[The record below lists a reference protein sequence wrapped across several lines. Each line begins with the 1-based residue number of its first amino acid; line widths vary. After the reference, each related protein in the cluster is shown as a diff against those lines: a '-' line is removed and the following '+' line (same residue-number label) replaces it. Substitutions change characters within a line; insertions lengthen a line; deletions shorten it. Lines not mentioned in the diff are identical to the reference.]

1 MVWYKTGGSGP
12 AVFGAPLGQASWHGL
27 ARYGNCN
34 FKRVELYFL
43 FFDFVHAFHF
53 DVTANSFTVKGDGV
67 RRGKWKSCKWHASR
81 LHDGHKTVPEPH
93 IKVELQ
99 PGVAPTNTDW
109 SPKNVG
115 SFSLPLL

>member
-27 ARYGNCN
+27 ARYGTCN

-67 RRGKWKSCKWHASR
+67 RRGKWKSCKCHASR
-81 LHDGHKTVPEPH
+81 FVSIMRLDFMIDTKLFQSHT
-93 IKVELQ
+93 
-99 PGVAPTNTDW
+99 
-109 SPKNVG
+109 SR
-115 SFSLPLL
+115 